1 MFQAL
6 QKEMEELRQ
15 KNKEEEATRQKN
27 EKEMWILKE
36 QNEEMRRQLAD
47 PVHGTDFSP

>member
-27 EKEMWILKE
+27 EKEM
-36 QNEEMRRQLAD
+36 
-47 PVHGTDFSP
+47 